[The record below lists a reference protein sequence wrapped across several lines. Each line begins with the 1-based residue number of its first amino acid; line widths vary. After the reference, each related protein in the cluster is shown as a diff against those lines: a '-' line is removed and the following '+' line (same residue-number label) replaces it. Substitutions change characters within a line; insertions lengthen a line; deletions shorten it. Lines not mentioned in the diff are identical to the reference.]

1 MDYELASKDIV
12 RDLDTVGLGQAFALY
27 CLKSRSWI
35 HRAKDV
41 SSEPPSDFGAEGYVA
56 VLLGSQRRIAEVGG
70 ADSAQSMVQI
80 LSFLQDCVIDEVG
93 YGWPE
98 YHADGRYVALLAPLA
113 VADAV
118 WWSLDGE
125 SICPVGGLPS
135 LPSGTIKLDA

>member
-1 MDYELASKDIV
+1 MDYELASQGVV
-12 RDLDTVGLGQAFALY
+12 RDLDTAGLGHGFALY

-35 HRAKDV
+35 HRAKGV
-41 SSEPPSDFGAEGYVA
+41 ASEPPDDFGAEGYVA

-70 ADSAQSMVQI
+70 AYSAQSMVQV

-93 YGWPE
+93 YGRPE
-98 YHADGRYVALLAPLA
+98 YHADGRYVALLAPSA

-125 SICPVGGLPS
+125 SICPVGALPT
-135 LPSGTIKLDA
+135 LPSGTIQLEA